1 MSRRPAKAQQHGFTL
16 VELSLVVG
24 VIAILA
30 AIALPSYRNYIER
43 AHLAEVLMQYDAM
56 REKAQI
62 AAAGSGRDL
71 CNWNTTWTGREKDAG
86 TTAIE
91 TMVNEG
97 LRALPAQSWKPALN
111 HLSGVMLQSRGMPL
125 TVQFGGVGAESV
137 NRVRLLAAEFK
148 RIGAFNRWERESAV
162 FSTFTVFLGPC
173 KAAAP

>member
-1 MSRRPAKAQQHGFTL
+1 MSRQPAKAQQHGFTL

-62 AAAGSGRDL
+62 SAAGGGRDL
-71 CNWNTTWTGREKDAG
+71 CKWINTTNSRELDAG
-86 TTAIE
+86 TKAIE
-91 TMVNEG
+91 ALVNES
-97 LRALPAQSWKPALN
+97 LRALPAQRWKPSIN
-111 HLSGVMLQSRGMPL
+111 HLTGVFEKGQAMPL

-148 RIGAFNRWERESAV
+148 KIGAFNRWERESPV